1 MSIIRCLAAPGRETE
16 GEESGMKDMT
26 LGRYQVRFADG
37 GIRVLKNGSF
47 YDVDTGAEPHFFI
60 ADPTKYYDRE
70 ALTEFIH
77 GLY

>member
-1 MSIIRCLAAPGRETE
+1 M
-16 GEESGMKDMT
+16 M
-26 LGRYQVRFADG
+26 
-37 GIRVLKNGSF
+37 KNGSF

>member
-1 MSIIRCLAAPGRETE
+1 MITRRGSDREGTENPPSTAVPLHPAADPAPSIVSALPT
-16 GEESGMKDMT
+16 
-26 LGRYQVRFADG
+26 
-37 GIRVLKNGSF
+37 
-47 YDVDTGAEPHFFI
+47 EPHFFI